1 MNAHPFRIARWAL
14 FFNFGLLV
22 LIVSLPNP
30 EPSDAWESAEM
41 ARYFE
46 RFPQLQNREKSPAP
60 ESEHQFAARQG
71 QDAEPEGGKQQPAKT
86 YRTARLPGRSEN

>member
-14 FFNFGLLV
+14 FINFGLLV

-30 EPSDAWESAEM
+30 EPSDAWETAEM

-46 RFPQLQNREKSPAP
+46 RFPQLQNSGKSLAP
-60 ESEHQFAARQG
+60 ESEHQFAARQR
-71 QDAEPEGGKQQPAKT
+71 QNAEPDNGEEQPAKT
-86 YRTARLPGRSEN
+86 YRTARLPGQSEN